1 MHTAFA
7 LERMIKNEPLVF
19 SEDEKERHQL
29 EMIYQKTAKTLKTAE
44 KKTNFYINKR

>member
-7 LERMIKNEPLVF
+7 LERIIKNEPLVF

-29 EMIYQKTAKTLKTAE
+29 EMIYQKTAKTLKTTE
-44 KKTNFYINKR
+44 KN